1 MTDAQARV
9 IVDKLCEEASWLLYG
24 QSYASLS
31 PISQSNVVAEVVLK
45 FDPKH
50 VDYADSLGKR

>member
-1 MTDAQARV
+1 MTDSEARI

-24 QSYASLS
+24 QSYDSLS
-31 PISQSNVVAEVVLK
+31 PISQSNVVAKVVLK

-50 VDYADSLGKR
+50 VDYVDSLGKR